1 MSHLLGRIRK
11 FNGKHYQAFKS
22 FKRKTEAQSMA
33 SSLRFHGVHATLT
46 KESDPL
52 GGHEWYVWIR

>member
-52 GGHEWYVWIR
+52 GGH